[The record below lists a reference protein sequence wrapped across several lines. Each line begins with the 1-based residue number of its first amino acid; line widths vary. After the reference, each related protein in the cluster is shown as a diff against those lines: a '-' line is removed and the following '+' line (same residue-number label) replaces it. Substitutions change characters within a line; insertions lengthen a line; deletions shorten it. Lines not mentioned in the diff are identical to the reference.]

1 MEETQVSST
10 QIKKEE
16 NSVLFQKLTKKNEQY
31 MLSLNKTLIEKNM
44 SETKKEDI
52 FNEMLQKLVERQKSG
67 ETARQL
73 YGTVTEC
80 ANQLVDQPEKVQTGP
95 SENWKIALD
104 GGLMIGGLFS
114 LITGLSG
121 LFSNVEETASALGII
136 TTLLNFIVG
145 GLVILWISKNMPD
158 RKNPKKGGMFR
169 YILVSTI
176 GMLSLMVVMTG
187 SMMVIPSA
195 VNVPI
200 NAIGNIVVG
209 VLAFVA
215 KYFAKRKLNIRGGLF

>member
-1 MEETQVSST
+1 VEEVQGNTIQA
-10 QIKKEE
+10 KKEE
-16 NSVLFQKLTKKNEQY
+16 NSALLQKLTKRNEQY
-31 MLSLNKTLIEKNM
+31 MLSLNKALVEKNM
-44 SETKKEDI
+44 SEAKKEEI
-52 FNEMLQKLVERQKSG
+52 FNDMLHNLVERQKAG

-80 ANQLVDQPEKVQTGP
+80 ADHLVAKPEQSQTGP
-95 SENWKIALD
+95 SKNWKIALD

-121 LFSNVEETASALGII
+121 LFSSVEEASSSLGLI

-145 GLVILWISKNMPD
+145 GLVILLIAKNMPD
-158 RKNPKKGGMFR
+158 RKNPKKGGMVR
-169 YILVSTI
+169 YILVSTT
-176 GMLSLMVVMTG
+176 GMLALMVVMTG
-187 SMMVIPSA
+187 SMMVIPAA

-200 NAIGNIVVG
+200 NAIGNIVIG
-209 VLAFVA
+209 ILAFVA

>member
-10 QIKKEE
+10 QTKKEE

-52 FNEMLQKLVERQKSG
+52 FNEMLKKLVERQKTG

-80 ANQLVDQPEKVQTGP
+80 ANQLIDQPEKVQTGP

>member
-80 ANQLVDQPEKVQTGP
+80 ANQLIDQPEKVQTGP

-121 LFSNVEETASALGII
+121 LFNNVEETASSLGLI

-158 RKNPKKGGMFR
+158 RKQPKKGGMFR

-187 SMMVIPSA
+187 SMMVIPAA

-200 NAIGNIVVG
+200 NAIGNIVIG

>member
-1 MEETQVSST
+1 MEETQVSTT
-10 QIKKEE
+10 QTKKEE

-121 LFSNVEETASALGII
+121 LFNNVEETASSLGLI

-158 RKNPKKGGMFR
+158 RKQPKKGGMFR

-200 NAIGNIVVG
+200 NAIGNIVIG

>member
-1 MEETQVSST
+1 MEEVHASSIQT
-10 QIKKEE
+10 KKEE
-16 NSVLFQKLTKKNEQY
+16 NNALIKKLTKKNEQY
-31 MLSLNKTLIEKNM
+31 MMSLNKALAERNVP
-44 SETKKEDI
+44 ETKKEEI
-52 FNEMLQKLVERQKSG
+52 VNEMLHSLVERQKSG

-80 ANQLVDQPEKVQTGP
+80 ADKIVAKPTQAQEGP

-114 LITGLSG
+114 IITGLSG
-121 LFSNVEETASALGII
+121 LFNNVEGSSLGLI

-158 RKNPKKGGMFR
+158 RKKPKKGGMFR
-169 YILVSTI
+169 YILVSTV
-176 GMLSLMVVMTG
+176 GMLSLMIVMTG
-187 SMMVIPSA
+187 SMMVVPPVVNIPL
-195 VNVPI
+195 
-200 NAIGNIVVG
+200 NAISNIVIG
-209 VLAFVA
+209 ALAFVA

>member
-80 ANQLVDQPEKVQTGP
+80 ANQLIDQPEKVQTGP

>member
-10 QIKKEE
+10 QTKKEE
-16 NSVLFQKLTKKNEQY
+16 NSVLFKKLTKKNEQY

-52 FNEMLQKLVERQKSG
+52 FNEMLKKLVERQKTG

-80 ANQLVDQPEKVQTGP
+80 ANQLIDQPEKIQTGP

-121 LFSNVEETASALGII
+121 LFNNVEETASSLGII

-158 RKNPKKGGMFR
+158 RKKPKKGGMFR

-187 SMMVIPSA
+187 SMIVIPAA

>member
-44 SETKKEDI
+44 SEPKKEDS
-52 FNEMLQKLVERQKSG
+52 FNEMLKKLVERQKTG

-80 ANQLVDQPEKVQTGP
+80 ANQLIDQPEKVQTGP

-200 NAIGNIVVG
+200 NAIGNILVC

>member
-1 MEETQVSST
+1 M
-10 QIKKEE
+10 
-16 NSVLFQKLTKKNEQY
+16 
-31 MLSLNKTLIEKNM
+31 
-44 SETKKEDI
+44 
-52 FNEMLQKLVERQKSG
+52 
-67 ETARQL
+67 
-73 YGTVTEC
+73 
-80 ANQLVDQPEKVQTGP
+80 
-95 SENWKIALD
+95 
-104 GGLMIGGLFS
+104 
-114 LITGLSG
+114 
-121 LFSNVEETASALGII
+121 
-136 TTLLNFIVG
+136 
-145 GLVILWISKNMPD
+145 ILWISKNMPD

>member
-52 FNEMLQKLVERQKSG
+52 FNEMLKKLVERQKTG

-121 LFSNVEETASALGII
+121 LFNNVEETASSLGLI

-158 RKNPKKGGMFR
+158 RKQPKKGGMFR

-187 SMMVIPSA
+187 SMMVIPAA

-200 NAIGNIVVG
+200 NAIGNIVIG

>member
-1 MEETQVSST
+1 MEETQVST
-10 QIKKEE
+10 AQTKKEE

-31 MLSLNKTLIEKNM
+31 MLSLNKALVERNV
-44 SETKKEDI
+44 SETKKEEV
-52 FNEMLQKLVERQKSG
+52 FNEMLHNLVERQKSG

-80 ANQLVDQPEKVQTGP
+80 ANQLTAKPEQSQTGP

-121 LFSNVEETASALGII
+121 LFNNVENTSSLGLI

-145 GLVILWISKNMPD
+145 GFVILLIAKNMPD
-158 RKNPKKGGMFR
+158 RKQPKKGGMLR
-169 YILVSTI
+169 YILVSTV
-176 GMLSLMVVMTG
+176 GMLALMVVMTG
-187 SMMVIPSA
+187 SMIVIPTSI
-195 VNVPI
+195 NVPI
-200 NAIGNIVVG
+200 SAVGNILVG
-209 VLAFVA
+209 VLAFIA
-215 KYFAKRKLNIRGGLF
+215 KYYAKRKLNIRGGLF

>member
-52 FNEMLQKLVERQKSG
+52 FNEMLKKLVERQKTG

-80 ANQLVDQPEKVQTGP
+80 ANQLIDQPEKVQTGP

>member
-1 MEETQVSST
+1 MIVAH
-10 QIKKEE
+10 
-16 NSVLFQKLTKKNEQY
+16 
-31 MLSLNKTLIEKNM
+31 LSDHHI
-44 SETKKEDI
+44 
-52 FNEMLQKLVERQKSG
+52 
-67 ETARQL
+67 
-73 YGTVTEC
+73 
-80 ANQLVDQPEKVQTGP
+80 NQLIDQPEKVQTGP

>member
-1 MEETQVSST
+1 MEETQVSTT
-10 QIKKEE
+10 QTKKEE

-95 SENWKIALD
+95 SKNWKIALD

-121 LFSNVEETASALGII
+121 LFNNVEETASSLGLI

-158 RKNPKKGGMFR
+158 RKQPKKGGMFR

-176 GMLSLMVVMTG
+176 GMFSLMVVMTG
-187 SMMVIPSA
+187 SMMVIPAA

-200 NAIGNIVVG
+200 NAIGNIVIG

>member
-1 MEETQVSST
+1 VEEVQGNTIQA
-10 QIKKEE
+10 KKEE
-16 NSVLFQKLTKKNEQY
+16 NSALLQKLTKRNEQY
-31 MLSLNKTLIEKNM
+31 MLSLNKALVEKNM
-44 SETKKEDI
+44 SEAKKEEI
-52 FNEMLQKLVERQKSG
+52 FNDMLHNLVERQKAG

-80 ANQLVDQPEKVQTGP
+80 ANHLVAKPEQSQTGP
-95 SENWKIALD
+95 SKNWKIALD

-121 LFSNVEETASALGII
+121 LFSSVEEASSSLGLI

-145 GLVILWISKNMPD
+145 GLVILLIAKNMPD
-158 RKNPKKGGMFR
+158 RKNPKKGGMVR
-169 YILVSTI
+169 YILVSTT
-176 GMLSLMVVMTG
+176 GMLALMVVMTG
-187 SMMVIPSA
+187 SMMVIPAA

-200 NAIGNIVVG
+200 NAIGNIVIG
-209 VLAFVA
+209 ILAFVA

>member
-10 QIKKEE
+10 QTKKEE

-52 FNEMLQKLVERQKSG
+52 FNEMLKKLVERQKTG

-80 ANQLVDQPEKVQTGP
+80 ANQLIDQPEKIQTGP

-121 LFSNVEETASALGII
+121 LFNNVEETASSLGII

-158 RKNPKKGGMFR
+158 RKKPKKGGMFR

-187 SMMVIPSA
+187 SMIVIPAA

>member
-52 FNEMLQKLVERQKSG
+52 FNEMLKKLVERQKTG

-80 ANQLVDQPEKVQTGP
+80 ANQLIDQPEKVQTGP

-121 LFSNVEETASALGII
+121 LFNNVEETASSLGLI

-158 RKNPKKGGMFR
+158 RKQPKKGGMFR

-187 SMMVIPSA
+187 SMMVIPAA

-200 NAIGNIVVG
+200 NAIGNIVIG

>member
-1 MEETQVSST
+1 MEEVQGNTTQA
-10 QIKKEE
+10 KKEE
-16 NSVLFQKLTKKNEQY
+16 NSALLQKLTKRNEQY
-31 MLSLNKTLIEKNM
+31 MLSLSKALVEKNM
-44 SETKKEDI
+44 SEAKKEEI
-52 FNEMLQKLVERQKSG
+52 FNDMLHNLVERQKAG

-80 ANQLVDQPEKVQTGP
+80 ANHLVAKPEQSQTGP
-95 SENWKIALD
+95 SKNWKIALD

-121 LFSNVEETASALGII
+121 LFSSVEEASSSLGLI

-145 GLVILWISKNMPD
+145 GLVILLIAKNMPD
-158 RKNPKKGGMFR
+158 RKNPKKGGMVR
-169 YILVSTI
+169 YILVSTT
-176 GMLSLMVVMTG
+176 GMLALMVVMTG
-187 SMMVIPSA
+187 SMMVIPAA

-200 NAIGNIVVG
+200 NAIGNIVIG
-209 VLAFVA
+209 ILAFVA

>member
-1 MEETQVSST
+1 MEEVQGNTIQA
-10 QIKKEE
+10 KKEE
-16 NSVLFQKLTKKNEQY
+16 NSALLQKLTKRNEQY
-31 MLSLNKTLIEKNM
+31 MLSLNKALVEKNM
-44 SETKKEDI
+44 SEAKKEEI
-52 FNEMLQKLVERQKSG
+52 FNDMLHNLVERQKAG

-80 ANQLVDQPEKVQTGP
+80 ANHLVAKPEQSQTGP
-95 SENWKIALD
+95 SKNWKIALD

-121 LFSNVEETASALGII
+121 LFSSVEEASSSLGLI

-145 GLVILWISKNMPD
+145 GLVILLIAKNMPD
-158 RKNPKKGGMFR
+158 RKNPKKGGMVR
-169 YILVSTI
+169 YILVSTT
-176 GMLSLMVVMTG
+176 GMLALMVVMTG
-187 SMMVIPSA
+187 SMMVIPAA

-200 NAIGNIVVG
+200 NAIGNIVIG
-209 VLAFVA
+209 ILAFVA

>member
-1 MEETQVSST
+1 VEETQGSIIKT
-10 QIKKEE
+10 KKEE
-16 NSVLFQKLTKKNEQY
+16 NSELFKKLTKRNEQY
-31 MLSLNKTLIEKNM
+31 MMSLNKALVERNV
-44 SETKKEDI
+44 SEAKKEEV
-52 FNEMLQKLVERQKSG
+52 FNDMLHNLVERQKSG

-80 ANQLVDQPEKVQTGP
+80 ANQLVAKPEPSQEGP

-121 LFSNVEETASALGII
+121 LFNNVEGSSTLGII

-169 YILVSTI
+169 YILISTI

-187 SMMVIPSA
+187 SMMVVPSFINIPLNA
-195 VNVPI
+195 V
-200 NAIGNIVVG
+200 GNIIVG
-209 VLAFVA
+209 ILAFVA

>member
-1 MEETQVSST
+1 MEETQVST
-10 QIKKEE
+10 VETNREE
-16 NSVLFQKLTKKNEQY
+16 NSALFQKLTKKNEQY
-31 MLSLNKTLIEKNM
+31 MLSLNKTLTEKNM
-44 SETKKEDI
+44 SETKKEEV
-52 FNEMLQKLVERQKSG
+52 FNEMLHNLVERQKSG

-80 ANQLVDQPEKVQTGP
+80 ANQLIAKPEQSQTGP

-121 LFSNVEETASALGII
+121 LFSNVENASSSLGLI

-187 SMMVIPSA
+187 SMMVIPEA

-200 NAIGNIVVG
+200 NAIGNVVVG

>member
-1 MEETQVSST
+1 MEETQVSTT
-10 QIKKEE
+10 QTKKEE

-121 LFSNVEETASALGII
+121 LFNNVEETASSLGLI

-158 RKNPKKGGMFR
+158 RKQPKKGGMFR

-187 SMMVIPSA
+187 SMMVIPAA

-200 NAIGNIVVG
+200 NAIGNIVIG

>member
-1 MEETQVSST
+1 
-10 QIKKEE
+10 
-16 NSVLFQKLTKKNEQY
+16 

-52 FNEMLQKLVERQKSG
+52 FNEMLKKLVERQKTG

-80 ANQLVDQPEKVQTGP
+80 ANQLIDQPEKIQTGP

-121 LFSNVEETASALGII
+121 LFNNVEETASSLGII

-158 RKNPKKGGMFR
+158 RKKPKKGGMFR

-187 SMMVIPSA
+187 SMIVIPAA

>member
-1 MEETQVSST
+1 
-10 QIKKEE
+10 
-16 NSVLFQKLTKKNEQY
+16 

-52 FNEMLQKLVERQKSG
+52 FNEMLKKLVERQKTG

-80 ANQLVDQPEKVQTGP
+80 ANQLIDQPEKVQTGP

>member
-1 MEETQVSST
+1 MEEVQGNTTQA
-10 QIKKEE
+10 KKEE
-16 NSVLFQKLTKKNEQY
+16 NKALLQKLTKRNEQY
-31 MLSLNKTLIEKNM
+31 MLSLNKALVEKNM
-44 SETKKEDI
+44 SEAKKEEI
-52 FNEMLQKLVERQKSG
+52 FNDMLHNLVERQKAG

-80 ANQLVDQPEKVQTGP
+80 ANHLVAKPELSQVGP
-95 SENWKIALD
+95 SKNWKIALD

-121 LFSNVEETASALGII
+121 LFSSVEEASSSLGLI

-145 GLVILWISKNMPD
+145 GLVILLIAKNMPD
-158 RKNPKKGGMFR
+158 RKNPKKGGMVR
-169 YILVSTI
+169 YILVSTT
-176 GMLSLMVVMTG
+176 GMLALMFVMTG
-187 SMMVIPSA
+187 SMMVIPAA

-200 NAIGNIVVG
+200 NAIGNIVIG
-209 VLAFVA
+209 ILAFVA

>member
-1 MEETQVSST
+1 MEEVQVNST
-10 QIKKEE
+10 LSKKEE
-16 NSVLFQKLTKKNEQY
+16 NSTLIKKLTKKNEQY
-31 MLSLNKTLIEKNM
+31 MMSLNKALVERNVP
-44 SETKKEDI
+44 ETKKEELV
-52 FNEMLQKLVERQKSG
+52 NEMLHNLVERQRSG

-80 ANQLVDQPEKVQTGP
+80 ADKIVAKPTKEQEGP

-114 LITGLSG
+114 IITGLSG
-121 LFSNVEETASALGII
+121 LFNNVEGSSLGLI
-136 TTLLNFIVG
+136 TTLLNFIAG

-169 YILVSTI
+169 YILVSTV
-176 GMLSLMVVMTG
+176 GMLSLMIVMTG
-187 SMMVIPSA
+187 SMMIIPPI
-195 VNVPI
+195 VNIPL
-200 NAIGNIVVG
+200 NAISNIIIG
-209 VLAFVA
+209 ALAFVA

>member
-1 MEETQVSST
+1 VEETQVSST

-52 FNEMLQKLVERQKSG
+52 FNEMLKKLVERQKTG

-80 ANQLVDQPEKVQTGP
+80 ANQLIDQPEKVQTGP

>member
-1 MEETQVSST
+1 MEETQVST
-10 QIKKEE
+10 THTKKEE
-16 NSVLFQKLTKKNEQY
+16 NSELFQKLTKRNEQY
-31 MLSLNKTLIEKNM
+31 MLSLNKALTETNM
-44 SETKKEDI
+44 SEAKKEEV
-52 FNEMLQKLVERQKSG
+52 FNDMLHNLVERQKSG

-80 ANQLVDQPEKVQTGP
+80 ANQLVAKPMVDETGP

-121 LFSNVEETASALGII
+121 LFNNVEGTSSLGLV

-158 RKNPKKGGMFR
+158 RKQPKKGAMFR
-169 YILVSTI
+169 YILVSTV
-176 GMLSLMVVMTG
+176 GMLALMFVMTG
-187 SMMVIPSA
+187 SMMVIPAA
-195 VNVPI
+195 VNIQI

-209 VLAFVA
+209 VVAFVA

>member
-1 MEETQVSST
+1 MEETQATTT
-10 QIKKEE
+10 QAKKEE
-16 NSVLFQKLTKKNEQY
+16 NSVLLQKLTKRNEQY
-31 MLSLNKTLIEKNM
+31 MLSLNKALTEKNM
-44 SETKKEDI
+44 SETKKEEI
-52 FNEMLQKLVERQKSG
+52 FNDMLHNLVERQKSG

-80 ANQLVDQPEKVQTGP
+80 ANQLVAKPEQSQTGP

-114 LITGLSG
+114 IITGLSG
-121 LFSNVEETASALGII
+121 LFNNVEGSSLGLI
-136 TTLLNFIVG
+136 TTLLNFIAG

-169 YILVSTI
+169 YILVSTV
-176 GMLSLMVVMTG
+176 GMLSLMIVMTG
-187 SMMVIPSA
+187 SMMVIPPI
-195 VNVPI
+195 VNIPL
-200 NAIGNIVVG
+200 NAISNIIIG
-209 VLAFVA
+209 ALAFVA

>member
-52 FNEMLQKLVERQKSG
+52 FNEMLKKLVERQKTG

-80 ANQLVDQPEKVQTGP
+80 ANQLIDQPEKIQTGP